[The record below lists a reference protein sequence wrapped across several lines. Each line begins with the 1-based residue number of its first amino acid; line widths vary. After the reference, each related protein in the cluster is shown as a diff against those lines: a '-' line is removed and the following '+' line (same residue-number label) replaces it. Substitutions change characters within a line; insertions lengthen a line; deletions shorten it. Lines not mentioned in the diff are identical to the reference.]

1 MQAQMLCDYS
11 GVNRLSPHY
20 NNCHVK
26 LLNIINVIVS
36 ALHFKLAGQKYV
48 RDLNAA
54 VTEQD
59 IDIMLCLR
67 GRNMAGDCAV
77 L

>member
-1 MQAQMLCDYS
+1 MQAQILCDYS

-48 RDLNAA
+48 RDLNVGGPAR
-54 VTEQD
+54 
-59 IDIMLCLR
+59 LCCYR
-67 GRNMAGDCAV
+67 AGH
-77 L
+77 